1 MEYAQFCPVAK
12 ATEILGEKWTLLVVR
27 ELLMP
32 YLQRSIR
39 TEALPGKE
47 TVNRFNFS
55 DLKRM
60 NDWWLLVSG
69 DTVDVCVKDPGR
81 EVDIHFAT
89 DLRTMIQVWMGDIS
103 FRTAVADG
111 RKKIVGPSA
120 LTRDVRSWLAPHP
133 LSGIRPAREIA

>member
-1 MEYAQFCPVAK
+1 MDAV
-12 ATEILGEKWTLLVVR
+12 IVR

-120 LTRDVRSWLAPHP
+120 LTRDVKSWLAPHP
-133 LSGIRPAREIA
+133 LSGIRPAGEIA